1 MRPQL
6 LVLGLSWFARSLPLV
21 ESFVGSGGQ
30 RRQFARLLPVQV
42 HLQPAMVMSTLFLA
56 DAEDL
61 PNILGINPIEAA
73 LIAGVLYY
81 VYGSEV
87 LYEYAREAGRLF
99 SLYAPVVKDVSLDI
113 FNEFRAYLE
122 EDRERAALKKSGVD
136 VDSIPRRTT
145 NILEKFTET
154 IATFSD
160 LTSGKKEAGELQAA
174 YSPTDQ
180 DAPSE
185 SLPAS
190 NSSSREKILRR
201 KSKREVL
208 ESRNVDVDRIME
220 ATDVVT
226 RGEDLSTVSLTDS
239 ISAVKDRFSALGNA
253 DEAGQVGS
261 EDDDW
266 ESTQMIPFPQE
277 EDAKVEVGMSKFQQ
291 QMSGEWNDRVLRS
304 DSSVEGMGS
313 SEGGLLEDSFLQKWE
328 RIDRSLDKENASVPQ
343 EISALDLYSPSS
355 DSSSASAKSVQ
366 ALAVLQEI
374 DKDYLRLRQRL
385 LDLMQQDVGCIQEN
399 AGLIASVGN
408 DDYEGPVGR
417 KYWPPLAKQ
426 VR

>member
-1 MRPQL
+1 MGALISSSSRGPMT
-6 LVLGLSWFARSLPLV
+6 AR
-21 ESFVGSGGQ
+21 
-30 RRQFARLLPVQV
+30 RLLPLQVQ
-42 HLQPAMVMSTLFLA
+42 LQPAMGISSLWLA

-87 LYEYAREAGRLF
+87 LYDYAREAGRLF

-113 FNEFRAYLE
+113 FNEFREYLE

-145 NILEKFTET
+145 NIIEKFTET
-154 IATFSD
+154 FTAFSD
-160 LTSGKKEAGELQAA
+160 LTSGKKEAGELQEAYAA
-174 YSPTDQ
+174 TDQ
-180 DAPSE
+180 DA
-185 SLPAS
+185 AD
-190 NSSSREKILRR
+190 SSSVSKPGENILRR

-208 ESRNVDVDRIME
+208 ESRNVNVERIME

-239 ISAVKDRFSALGNA
+239 ISVVKDRFSMLGTSSSSALGTA
-253 DEAGQVGS
+253 GDESVQF
-261 EDDDW
+261 DDDW
-266 ESTQMIPFPQE
+266 DTTQMLPFPQE
-277 EDAKVEVGMSKFQQ
+277 ERKALDLPVDTMDAKVGMSKFQQ

-304 DSSVEGMGS
+304 DRRVEG
-313 SEGGLLEDSFLQKWE
+313 EGLEDSFLQKWE
-328 RIDRSLDKENASVPQ
+328 RVDGSELKENTSVPQ
-343 EISALDLYSPSS
+343 EISALDLYNPST
-355 DSSSASAKSVQ
+355 SAAKSLQ

-385 LDLMQQDVGCIQEN
+385 LDLMQLEVG
-399 AGLIASVGN
+399 GN
-408 DDYEGPVGR
+408 EEEDGQVSKQLAAVKK
-417 KYWPPLAKQ
+417 KYWPPLATSAMQ
-426 VR
+426 VME